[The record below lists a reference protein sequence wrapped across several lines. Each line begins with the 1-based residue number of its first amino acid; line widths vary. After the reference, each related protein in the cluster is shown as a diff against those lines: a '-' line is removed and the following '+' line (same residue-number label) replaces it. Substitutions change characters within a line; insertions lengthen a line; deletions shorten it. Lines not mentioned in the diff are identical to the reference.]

1 MCTCLINLLC
11 QRENCIHPR
20 LYGNNPNAYLYN
32 QPVSNLATANQL
44 VNGYYP
50 ASWQNQYYLNYNGG
64 CGASQSGYYY
74 QPVNTATSGQ
84 IVDSTLTGNYYP
96 IMGTSN
102 QRCCN
107 QRCLSTLSV
116 INCMY

>member
-50 ASWQNQYYLNYNGG
+50 ATWQNQYYPTFNAG
-64 CGASQSGYYY
+64 CIARQSGYYY

-96 IMGTSN
+96 RTGGLNCCSN
-102 QRCCN
+102 HHPTI
-107 QRCLSTLSV
+107 STLAV